1 MIWPLKAQFTLPC
14 TWRVRRP
21 PGLCRAGTFPGARAA
36 HRVAGTE
43 TWELPCAFGVA
54 GANHQRSRESVCVP
68 KGCGGAP
75 RTLAGVLPRGSCSGS
90 SCWER
95 WGLPGAVLGALK
107 GLGHLRFRLPS
118 RQAFFSFCVG
128 PSLLLLSHSPS
139 QISGLVTAGDVRPR
153 RRAQTFHFRGVFPH
167 FSVELLQT
175 YFSLPF
181 ALILI
186 CFKHQRVFCQR
197 SRLDSLWQSW
207 SLAKRRGEAV

>member
-21 PGLCRAGTFPGARAA
+21 PGLCRAGTFPGAQAA

-90 SCWER
+90 SRWER

-107 GLGHLRFRLPS
+107 GLGHLRFRFPS
-118 RQAFFSFCVG
+118 RQALFSFCVG
-128 PSLLLLSHSPS
+128 PSLPLLSHSPS
-139 QISGLVTAGDVRPR
+139 QISGLVTDSWGCPTQVPSTNFPFQR
-153 RRAQTFHFRGVFPH
+153 RVPTFLCRAPSNLFFTSFCFDSH
-167 FSVELLQT
+167 LL
-175 YFSLPF
+175 
-181 ALILI
+181 
-186 CFKHQRVFCQR
+186 
-197 SRLDSLWQSW
+197 
-207 SLAKRRGEAV
+207 